1 MSTTELNNATTAT
14 ATATNDKKVVVKKVI
29 PKATMNYLKFA
40 LVILKT
46 GSTDIIKELLL
57 EKSIDTIIDFVNEIV
72 KNGNQDKEIVEMRKI
87 ALAPPKK
94 SRAKPKAK
102 AAAENANQA
111 DTIVS
116 DLVSLARNENDSQS
130 EPVPKKSRAKPKAKA
145 TADEPADGD
154 ADAKPKKSRAKPKAK
169 ATADAPVDGEATT
182 EATTEAPAETK
193 PKKSRAKPKAD
204 AKVADAKVADSKV
217 ADATPAE
224 VTPELKS
231 DDFKP
236 ADADVKP
243 ADVKPADDKP
253 KKSRA
258 KPKAKAT
265 TEVVAEDTA
274 HDVAVADD
282 C

>member
-1 MSTTELNNATTAT
+1 MSTTELNNATTT
-14 ATATNDKKVVVKKVI
+14 ADKKVAVKKVI

-40 LVILKT
+40 LVIMKT

-102 AAAENANQA
+102 TAENANQA

-116 DLVSLARNENDSQS
+116 DLVSLARNENDSES

-145 TADEPADGD
+145 AAEAPAAEAPAADADVPAADAD
-154 ADAKPKKSRAKPKAK
+154 APADAKPKKSRAKPKAK
-169 ATADAPVDGEATT
+169 ADADATADAD
-182 EATTEAPAETK
+182 APAADAK
-193 PKKSRAKPKAD
+193 PKKSRAKPKAK
-204 AKVADAKVADSKV
+204 AAEVVADANAV
-217 ADATPAE
+217 E

-236 ADADVKP
+236 AENDAN
-243 ADVKPADDKP
+243 ADAKPADDKP

-258 KPKAKAT
+258 KPKAKAA
-265 TEVVAEDTA
+265 EVVAEDA
-274 HDVAVADD
+274 AVADD

>member
-1 MSTTELNNATTAT
+1 MSTTELNNATAT
-14 ATATNDKKVVVKKVI
+14 ADKKVAVKKVI

-40 LVILKT
+40 LVIMKT

-102 AAAENANQA
+102 VAENANQA

-116 DLVSLARNENDSQS
+116 DLVSLARNENDSES

-145 TADEPADGD
+145 AAEAPAADAEAPAADADAPAADADAPADAKPKNSRAKPKATADATAVEAT
-154 ADAKPKKSRAKPKAK
+154 AAEAKPKKSRAKPKAK
-169 ATADAPVDGEATT
+169 A
-182 EATTEAPAETK
+182 AEV
-193 PKKSRAKPKAD
+193 
-204 AKVADAKVADSKV
+204 VADANAV
-217 ADATPAE
+217 E

-236 ADADVKP
+236 AENDAN
-243 ADVKPADDKP
+243 ADAKPADDKP

-258 KPKAKAT
+258 KPKAKAA
-265 TEVVAEDTA
+265 EVVAEDA
-274 HDVAVADD
+274 AVADD

>member
-14 ATATNDKKVVVKKVI
+14 ATADKKVAVKKVI

-40 LVILKT
+40 LVILKS

-72 KNGNQDKEIVEMRKI
+72 KNGNQDKEIVEMRKV

-102 AAAENANQA
+102 NDDNSTPA

-116 DLVSLARNENDSQS
+116 DLVSLARNESANESES

-145 TADEPADGD
+145 AVVPANGD
-154 ADAKPKKSRAKPKAK
+154 A
-169 ATADAPVDGEATT
+169 
-182 EATTEAPAETK
+182 EAPAEGDATTAEAK

-204 AKVADAKVADSKV
+204 AKVADAKVADAKV
-217 ADATPAE
+217 ADANAAE

-231 DDFKP
+231 DDFKSDDNKP
-236 ADADVKP
+236 AGDKPAGDKPAGDKP
-243 ADVKPADDKP
+243 ADDKPADDKP

-258 KPKAKAT
+258 KPKPKP
-265 TEVVAEDTA
+265 TA
-274 HDVAVADD
+274 DVAVAEVADAEVADD

>member
-1 MSTTELNNATTAT
+1 MSTAELNNATTAT
-14 ATATNDKKVVVKKVI
+14 ATADKKVAVKKVI

-40 LVILKT
+40 LVILKS

-102 AAAENANQA
+102 NDDNSTPA

-116 DLVSLARNENDSQS
+116 DLVSLARNESANESES

-145 TADEPADGD
+145 ATDGD
-154 ADAKPKKSRAKPKAK
+154 APAEGDATTAEAKPKKSRAKPKAK
-169 ATADAPVDGEATT
+169 ATDAEAPDGDKLADGNAEVTTT
-182 EATTEAPAETK
+182 EAK
-193 PKKSRAKPKAD
+193 PKKSRAKPKAN
-204 AKVADAKVADSKV
+204 ADAKAD
-217 ADATPAE
+217 DASPAE

-231 DDFKP
+231 DDFKS
-236 ADADVKP
+236 D
-243 ADVKPADDKP
+243 DDKP

-258 KPKAKAT
+258 KPKPKP
-265 TEVVAEDTA
+265 TA
-274 HDVAVADD
+274 DVAVAEVAQAEVADD